1 MSDTLPDGRAF
12 EAYRDDIQA
21 YRQRQGL
28 KPVSQTDARLLFEQA
43 ARQIPCEPPPATVS
57 EHADDEEAF
66 RLGLVRNLDDGYQ
79 WQRGLLESRWRTAKW
94 FRPYVKHGGDRR
106 SADQVA
112 DDVTWSV
119 RDTFEEMR
127 KSGEVKVTWRTLRS
141 WLPLAEHDIATLQG
155 VAHNVTGALKWCR
168 EQTMTPGEIADEK
181 AERKERKV
189 SAEKRAERDRHIIR
203 DLSGEVSR
211 LKALVDADLVEV
223 VAELRREVAELK
235 ADNTAK
241 RRRIEYLQLQAA
253 HRRLSEG
260 RGSVKVVRDRDRWC
274 NECASPPSDCECGSV
289 PEVAANGNGA
299 GKADLFAH
307 AVVSLPGEE
316 AAT

>member
-12 EAYRDDIQA
+12 EAYRDEIQA

-28 KPVSQTDARLLFEQA
+28 KPVSQTDIRLHFEQA
-43 ARQIPCEPPPATVS
+43 ARQIPCEPPPVTVS

-223 VAELRREVAELK
+223 VAGLRREVAELK

-274 NECASPPSDCECGSV
+274 NKCANPPSSCECGSV
-289 PEVAANGNGA
+289 PEVTANGNGA

-307 AVVSLPGEE
+307 AVVSLPGEN
-316 AAT
+316 